1 VDFDGDGNPDL
12 LSGSYAPGDLY
23 LFRGEGKGRF
33 KASEIIKDKDGK
45 PVRVGYAS
53 TVFAYD
59 WRGNRAHSR
68 RILNGPAKRVRPP

>member
-1 VDFDGDGNPDL
+1 MDFDGDDIPDIV
-12 LSGSYAPGDLY
+12 SGSYAPGNLY
-23 LFRGEGKGRF
+23 LFRGEGKGHF

-59 WRGNRAHSR
+59 WRGTGK
-68 RILNGPAKRVRPP
+68 LDLLCG